1 MVKKMIAILAA
12 MVILGGLAY
21 YSGVLYSEKNMTEE
35 QAHLKTPKAI
45 FLEKQ
50 LSDLRAMEDREEELK
65 QTREMAKQE
74 ASTQGEMVLAETE
87 DYLYYLIEE
96 FGYVNIYLAD
106 RETIYE
112 YTNITMDMLPAA
124 LQSEISEGKGMTSE
138 RELYDFLENYS
149 S

>member
-65 QTREMAKQE
+65 QAREMAKQE

-87 DYLYYLIEE
+87 DYL
-96 FGYVNIYLAD
+96 
-106 RETIYE
+106 
-112 YTNITMDMLPAA
+112 
-124 LQSEISEGKGMTSE
+124 
-138 RELYDFLENYS
+138 
-149 S
+149 

>member
-35 QAHLKTPKAI
+35 QAHLKIPKAI

-65 QTREMAKQE
+65 QAREMAKQE

>member
-21 YSGVLYSEKNMTEE
+21 YAGVLYSEKNMTEE

-65 QTREMAKQE
+65 QAREMAKQE

>member
-65 QTREMAKQE
+65 QAREMAKQE

>member
-65 QTREMAKQE
+65 QAREMAKQE

-124 LQSEISEGKGMTSE
+124 LQSEISE
-138 RELYDFLENYS
+138 
-149 S
+149 

>member
-1 MVKKMIAILAA
+1 MVKKMIAILTA

-21 YSGVLYSEKNMTEE
+21 YSGVLYSEKAMTEE

-65 QTREMAKQE
+65 QAREMAKQE

-87 DYLYYLIEE
+87 DFLYYLIEE
-96 FGYVNIYLAD
+96 SGYVNIYLAD
-106 RETIYE
+106 RKTIYE

>member
-65 QTREMAKQE
+65 QAREMAKQE

-124 LQSEISEGKGMTSE
+124 LQSEISEGKGMASE

>member
-1 MVKKMIAILAA
+1 
-12 MVILGGLAY
+12 
-21 YSGVLYSEKNMTEE
+21 
-35 QAHLKTPKAI
+35 
-45 FLEKQ
+45 
-50 LSDLRAMEDREEELK
+50 
-65 QTREMAKQE
+65 
-74 ASTQGEMVLAETE
+74 MVLAETE